1 MQEKR
6 QLQVKLENLEQ
17 VLKVGRLHDDPS
29 AGSNG
34 VGWDGDGDYSPRGL
48 ENLSKTE
55 DSWGHIDSVTGGR
68 QCFLE
73 AIPTVCSIS
82 EVAKHNSAPWR

>member
-17 VLKVGRLHDDPS
+17 VLKVGRLHDHPS
-29 AGSNG
+29 ARNNG
-34 VGWDGDGDYSPRGL
+34 VGRDGGDDYFPRGS

-55 DSWGHIDSVTGGR
+55 DSRGHIDSVSGVNV
-68 QCFLE
+68 
-73 AIPTVCSIS
+73 TVEDHVSGSHPDC
-82 EVAKHNSAPWR
+82 VFYL